1 MGMFADGI
9 DTVMGNLNEIPVLSP
24 LWAIDRREL
33 SLVEKVNQWYDYL
46 MEGSYVDN
54 MEFAYTWW
62 GRY

>member
-1 MGMFADGI
+1 MFADGI

-54 MEFAYTWW
+54 MEFAYT
-62 GRY
+62 